1 MLKRSEAGQPGAES
15 SSEAGERKDP
25 TLNARRLLVWGLSF
39 VLGVAATGLAMLATR
54 IPLDGTLPISF
65 LNIPMLP
72 LAAIPA
78 GLFFVIILDI
88 FMGTRIVP
96 D

>member
-15 SSEAGERKDP
+15 SSETGERRDP
-25 TLNARRLLVWGLSF
+25 TLNARRLLVWGLGL
-39 VLGVAATGLAMLATR
+39 VTGVVVTALGMLATR
-54 IPLDGTLPISF
+54 IPLDAALPISF

>member
-25 TLNARRLLVWGLSF
+25 TLNARRLLVWGLGF
-39 VLGVAATGLAMLATR
+39 VTGVVVTALAMLATR

-72 LAAIPA
+72 LTAIPA
-78 GLFFVIILDI
+78 GLFFVIILDM